1 MHPFHLQSKKAEEPT
16 GKVNLKF
23 LQEGG
28 PIKCVVQMLKK
39 VFFYEFQGSKNEVA
53 FLKFIAERARVLE
66 KLVVV
71 VASECFSSGANVNVK
86 LKPLISANWISQA
99 CKLQLFKSPRTGGGD
114 PMFCHQLAFD
124 FSFADPFDL
133 VYYEESL

>member
-1 MHPFHLQSKKAEEPT
+1 LQSNIAEEPN

-28 PIKCVVQMLKK
+28 PIKCVVQTMKK
-39 VFFYEFQGSKNEVA
+39 VFFYEFQGSKSEVA

-66 KLVVV
+66 KMVVV
-71 VASECFSSGANVNVK
+71 VASECFSSGPNVNVK
-86 LKPLISANWISQA
+86 LKPLVSAKWISQA
-99 CKLQLFKSPRTGGGD
+99 CKLQLFKSPRTGGGS
-114 PMFCHQLAFD
+114 PVFCPQRASD

-133 VYYEESL
+133 IYYQKSL